1 MKDEKKVEEKKVDTK
16 ENVSEEKIQPTKAPL
31 REILIQ
37 TDGSNINLTKNEVTM
52 LELREICRTIL
63 DATYKKQNG

>member
-16 ENVSEEKIQPTKAPL
+16 ENVSEEKKEETKVPL

-37 TDGSNINLTKNEVTM
+37 TNGLDINVIKAEVSI
-52 LELREICRTIL
+52 LELREICRSIIES
-63 DATYKKQNG
+63 TYKKQNG